1 MEVRAAPE
9 QAATVTLG
17 DIIFV
22 KVNEG
27 QKSAFSPDYRMRRE
41 STKDRSGET
50 ENQIETSRLGLER
63 HTVAGAGTREV
74 HSC

>member
-41 STKDRSGET
+41 STKET
-50 ENQIETSRLGLER
+50 ENQIETSGLGLER
-63 HTVAGAGTREV
+63 HTVAR
-74 HSC
+74 SLYLC